1 MHPVAVFDT
10 ITFLGSLTA
19 LVLIATG
26 WKRAL
31 RRDAKLL
38 LGGFFA
44 LLMLYGLCLF
54 MEWAGITTALDT
66 MEDFIGALLPM
77 FFAFVVYAFLQE
89 ISGRDL
95 RISEDRLRRILDSV
109 QTGVVVIDPEAHTIA
124 DVNPVAA
131 EMIGSSREEIVN
143 KVCHKFICPA
153 EQGACP
159 ITDLG
164 QNVDKSERV
173 LLTANG
179 TAMPILKTVVPVWL
193 GGREHLLESFL
204 DITEL
209 KQAEDA
215 LRASEEEYRSLVE
228 STEDSVYLVDSD
240 CKYLFMNEKHR
251 SRFGLP
257 QEEVVGS
264 PYSRFHSEEET
275 KAFVARVKEVMEIG
289 KSLWHEY
296 RSQRDGR
303 YFLRTLSPVKG
314 ADGRA
319 VAVTVVSKDITERK
333 SLEAQLQHVQR
344 MEAIGTLAGGIAHN
358 FNNLLM
364 GIGGHLSLMSLD
376 ADDAEAIRDRLKK
389 MEQLVES
396 GTQLT
401 SHLLGYARE
410 GRYEVKTI
418 SLNQL
423 VAEATDTF
431 GMTKKEITIHLELA
445 DDLLGIQADY
455 GQIEQVLWNLFV
467 NASDAMP
474 GGGDLF
480 VKTMSV
486 THDDMQG
493 KLYVPKHGSYVLLMV
508 TDTGEGMDEKTI
520 GRAFDPFFTTK
531 GIGQGTGLGLSSA
544 YGIVKAHGGYI
555 DVESKLGSGTT
566 FKVYL
571 PASEKS
577 VQEVARSAPEVVK
590 GTGTVLLVD
599 DEELVLEVGKELL
612 EVMGYRVLAAKDG
625 KEAVEI
631 YRENQD
637 DLDIVVLD
645 MVMPGVG
652 GGETFDRLKEINTN
666 VRVLLASGFSV
677 DGEASQILERG
688 CNGFIQKP
696 FNMKELADKIGEIM
710 SMP

>member
-1 MHPVAVFDT
+1 MHPVAIFDF
-10 ITFLGSLTA
+10 ITVLGSLTA
-19 LVLIATG
+19 LVLLVSG
-26 WKRAL
+26 WNRAL

-38 LGGFFA
+38 FAGFLS
-44 LLMLYGLCLF
+44 LLMFYGLCLF
-54 MEWAGITTALDT
+54 LEWAGITTALDS

-77 FFAFVVYAFLQE
+77 WFAFVIYAFLQE

-109 QTGVVVIDPEAHTIA
+109 QTGVVVIDPEAHTIV

-131 EMIGSSREEIVN
+131 KMIGADKEQIVN
-143 KVCHKFICPA
+143 RICHKFICPA

-159 ITDLG
+159 ITDLD
-164 QNVDKSERV
+164 QSVDKSERE
-173 LLTANG
+173 LLTADG
-179 TAMPILKTVVPVWL
+179 TAVPILKTVVPVLL

-251 SRFGLP
+251 SRFDLP
-257 QEEVVGS
+257 LTEIIDR
-264 PYSRFHSEEET
+264 PYAQFHSKEEAET
-275 KAFVARVKEVMEIG
+275 FFGRVKQVTETGRSV
-289 KSLWHEY
+289 WHEY

-303 YFLRTLSPVKG
+303 YFLRTLSPVAG
-314 ADGRA
+314 ADGKT

-364 GIGGHLSLMSLD
+364 GVRGHLSLMSLD
-376 ADDAEAIRDRLKK
+376 ADDPNAIRERLKK

-423 VAEATDTF
+423 VTETADTF

-445 DDLLGIQADY
+445 DDVPGIQADY

-474 GGGDLF
+474 GGGNLF
-480 VKTMSV
+480 LKTMNV
-486 THDDMQG
+486 THEDMKG
-493 KLYVPKHGSYVLLMV
+493 SLYVPKRGNYVLLIV
-508 TDTGEGMDEKTI
+508 TDTGEGMDEKTM

-544 YGIVKAHGGYI
+544 YGIVKAHGGYL
-555 DVESKLGSGTT
+555 DVESKPGTGST

-571 PASEKS
+571 PASEEEVQDVVKS
-577 VQEVARSAPEVVK
+577 PSEVVK
-590 GTGTVLLVD
+590 GTGSVLLVD
-599 DEELVLEVGKELL
+599 DEDLVLDVGMELL
-612 EVMGYRVLAAKDG
+612 EVMGYRVFAAKDG
-625 KEAVEI
+625 REAVEI
-631 YRENQD
+631 YRSNQG
-637 DLDIVVLD
+637 DIDMVILD
-645 MVMPGVG
+645 MVMPGMG
-652 GGETFDRLKEINTN
+652 GGEAFDRLKEINPN
-666 VRVLLASGFSV
+666 VRVLLASGFAV
-677 DGEASQILERG
+677 DGEAAQILERG

-696 FNMKELADKIGEIM
+696 FNMKELSEKIDEIM
-710 SMP
+710 NMP